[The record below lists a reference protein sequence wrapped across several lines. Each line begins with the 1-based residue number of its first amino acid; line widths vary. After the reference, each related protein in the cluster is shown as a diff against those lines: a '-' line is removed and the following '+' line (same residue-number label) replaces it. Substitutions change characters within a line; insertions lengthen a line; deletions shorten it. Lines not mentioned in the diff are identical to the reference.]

1 MNEHIG
7 LSRGGKNTKIHAIV
21 DGLGNPIHVQLTG
34 GQVNDVNV
42 AEELLAQI
50 PLHEKT
56 IVMADKAY
64 GSNSFRLAIETAG
77 ASYCIPPKTNQ
88 KNPWDCDWW
97 QYKER
102 SNVECFFQKLK
113 QFRRIATR
121 YEKLAVRFLAFIHV
135 GCISTLLR

>member
-50 PLHEKT
+50 PLHEKLLLWLT
-56 IVMADKAY
+56 
-64 GSNSFRLAIETAG
+64 
-77 ASYCIPPKTNQ
+77 
-88 KNPWDCDWW
+88 
-97 QYKER
+97 
-102 SNVECFFQKLK
+102 KLMV
-113 QFRRIATR
+113 QILFV
-121 YEKLAVRFLAFIHV
+121 LP
-135 GCISTLLR
+135 